1 MFIYER
7 EHPEELLIH
16 LHGFASNVKSSKV
29 FALRDFALKS
39 GRFSLFA
46 MDMDYQH
53 TTTRT
58 LEVLDALIRGFCQ
71 KFKSLGLSGTSHG
84 AYVILNYLR
93 FYSSQCVSRAFLFAP
108 SCSTLE
114 LTLCPLV
121 S

>member
-7 EHPEELLIH
+7 VHPEVLLIH

-29 FALRDFALKS
+29 LALRDFALKS

-53 TTTRT
+53 TTTTRT

-71 KFKSLGLSGTSHG
+71 KFKSLVLSGSSHG

-93 FYSSQCVSRAFLFAP
+93 FYSSQCVSRAFCLP
-108 SCSTLE
+108 P
-114 LTLCPLV
+114 LTLL
-121 S
+121 